1 MDSIFH
7 FFADLWAPISTFF
20 DGLGEF
26 IRDNSALA
34 GPVLG
39 LITFGESMVLI
50 GAFFPATALMLIA
63 GGLAAEGSVSIVEVL
78 LWCVAGAFLGDAVSY
93 WLGRRLGPA
102 AWRSRLLR
110 NQRRLAA
117 RSRLFFRRWGVLSI
131 YLCRFMGP
139 VRAFVPLIAGITGM
153 PHMKFQ
159 LANFGSAAVWVP
171 IMLAPGYLGGLGL
184 HWLNQYEHGLEYGMA
199 ILAVLIVLFLVARG
213 ALKARAGRAL
223 ELTKR

>member
-1 MDSIFH
+1 MDSIFS
-7 FFADLWAPISTFF
+7 FFADLWAPISAFF
-20 DGLGEF
+20 DGLGEL
-26 IRDNSALA
+26 IRDNSAWA
-34 GPVLG
+34 GPILG

-93 WLGRRLGPA
+93 WLGRKLGPA

-153 PHMKFQ
+153 PHLKFQ

-184 HWLNQYEHGLEYGMA
+184 QWLNQYEHGLEYGMA

-213 ALKARAGRAL
+213 ALKARAERAL
-223 ELTKR
+223 GLAEE